1 MKWLNNMLFFV
12 CGFIAIWEQS
22 KPEPNK
28 FIMIICMAVFG
39 VGLYR
44 LMKKIPS
51 KEEKNHE
58 E

>member
-1 MKWLNNMLFFV
+1 MKWLNNILFFA
-12 CGFIAIWEQS
+12 CGFIAIWEQT

-28 FIMIICMAVFG
+28 FIMIICMTVFG
-39 VGLYR
+39 IGLYR

-51 KEEKNHE
+51 KEEQNNE

>member
-1 MKWLNNMLFFV
+1 MKWLKNILFFGS
-12 CGFIAIWEQS
+12 GFIAIWEQS

-39 VGLYR
+39 VGLYQ

-51 KEEKNHE
+51 KEEQNHE